1 LGESSSLNVA
11 GPGRFYQNA
20 QMHYAEIT
28 NSGLLW
34 TGPDFYRFR
43 FQNTTGTTDIMTL
56 HTNGKIGVGTGTEAL
71 NGDFLF
77 YINGKMLSEEHT
89 VKLKTDWPD
98 YVFEEDYELMSIEA
112 LESFIKENRHLPDV
126 PSAADVAENGVEMG
140 ATQAALLK
148 QIEELTLRLIE
159 MDKRIKQLESLES
172 HENR

>member
-1 LGESSSLNVA
+1 
-11 GPGRFYQNA
+11 
-20 QMHYAEIT
+20 
-28 NSGLLW
+28 
-34 TGPDFYRFR
+34 
-43 FQNTTGTTDIMTL
+43 
-56 HTNGKIGVGTGTEAL
+56 
-71 NGDFLF
+71 
-77 YINGKMLSEEHT
+77 MLSEEHT

-159 MDKRIKQLESLES
+159 MDKRIKQLERLES

>member
-1 LGESSSLNVA
+1 
-11 GPGRFYQNA
+11 
-20 QMHYAEIT
+20 
-28 NSGLLW
+28 
-34 TGPDFYRFR
+34 
-43 FQNTTGTTDIMTL
+43 
-56 HTNGKIGVGTGTEAL
+56 
-71 NGDFLF
+71 
-77 YINGKMLSEEHT
+77 
-89 VKLKTDWPD
+89 
-98 YVFEEDYELMSIEA
+98 VFEEDYELMSIEA